1 MRSLR
6 WSLLFFIPTI
16 GIIPAVLLK
25 SGTTLTVVSQRTRD
39 RDRERPLSQLRSL
52 IDQSSGKVSEEQ
64 LIQLEREQ
72 KGTKVEALARFFRAY
87 QRYSNNDFST
97 SAPLFEEEVIK
108 ESGLGDYALF
118 YRAKAYSQIGEYQRA
133 QEAFQQLVD
142 SYQDSLFFDES
153 QVAVGEMLLKQN
165 KPRASIKYLSKLVEE
180 EQSLA
185 ILLTAKSYEQVGE
198 SDKATLHYKKIYYE
212 LPESKESEEAEAKLT
227 QLGFK
232 LPEPDQQLLQKR
244 SNRLFEAGL
253 HGRAVDSYN
262 KLLLLFPE
270 TTAKNSYRYGYSLYR
285 INRYNEAIRYLTAVP
300 KENSKNYIDSRY
312 FAAICYK
319 RQKLMPQFVEAA
331 LQVLSLNPPAEYG
344 ADLLGDLVNYYD
356 KSNESLASRY
366 RIQLT
371 RDYPKSKQ
379 ADEASYKAAWRVHQ
393 TKDYAAGSEAL
404 IEHLANFPDTEW
416 RGSVAFWAAR
426 DAERAGEYERAIAL
440 YEAIPIR
447 YRYGYY
453 GYLAQKRL
461 AEVKRVKRSTQAEK
475 SNTLLKRAVAAIRP
489 AEPLAETVTEKAE
502 PRFVRA
508 ASLQTIRLGDL
519 ALTELEVARKEAPTS
534 AKINLEIAK
543 IYKFR
548 GENLRAVQALQ
559 RAHPDYLSYQGN
571 ETSQEVFE
579 IFFPIIEKKTIKE
592 EAKRRGLDPF
602 VVAGLIR
609 QESVFD
615 PRARS
620 RANALGLMQLLP
632 STGKLVAKKEGAG
645 SIAADQLY
653 NPQLNIRL
661 GVTYL
666 SDMLDKFGR
675 IEYAAA
681 AYNGGPGRVSRWLQ
695 TLPDDIEEWVEAI
708 PITETRLYV
717 QGVIR
722 NSAHYRRIYPDLAN

>member
-1 MRSLR
+1 
-6 WSLLFFIPTI
+6 
-16 GIIPAVLLK
+16 
-25 SGTTLTVVSQRTRD
+25 
-39 RDRERPLSQLRSL
+39 
-52 IDQSSGKVSEEQ
+52 
-64 LIQLEREQ
+64 
-72 KGTKVEALARFFRAY
+72 
-87 QRYSNNDFST
+87 
-97 SAPLFEEEVIK
+97 
-108 ESGLGDYALF
+108 
-118 YRAKAYSQIGEYQRA
+118 
-133 QEAFQQLVD
+133 
-142 SYQDSLFFDES
+142 
-153 QVAVGEMLLKQN
+153 
-165 KPRASIKYLSKLVEE
+165 
-180 EQSLA
+180 
-185 ILLTAKSYEQVGE
+185 
-198 SDKATLHYKKIYYE
+198 
-212 LPESKESEEAEAKLT
+212 
-227 QLGFK
+227 
-232 LPEPDQQLLQKR
+232 
-244 SNRLFEAGL
+244 
-253 HGRAVDSYN
+253 
-262 KLLLLFPE
+262 
-270 TTAKNSYRYGYSLYR
+270 
-285 INRYNEAIRYLTAVP
+285 
-300 KENSKNYIDSRY
+300 
-312 FAAICYK
+312 
-319 RQKLMPQFVEAA
+319 MPQFVETA

-344 ADLLGDLVNYYD
+344 ADLLGDLVDYYD

-366 RIQLT
+366 RTQLT
-371 RDYPKSKQ
+371 RDYPRSKQ

-440 YEAIPIR
+440 YEAIPNR

-502 PRFVRA
+502 PRIVRA

-519 ALTELEVARKEAPTS
+519 ALIELEAARKDAPTS
-534 AKINLEIAK
+534 PKINLEIAK
-543 IYKFR
+543 IHKFR
-548 GENLRAVQALQ
+548 EENLRAVQALQ

-645 SIAADQLY
+645 SITADQLY